1 MCTLIPFSFLLKKN
15 HLPILESYEICGS
28 YSHAHSHEILRV
40 ISMSAAPM
48 NFSQPLRSSE
58 CIPGG
63 TPDAMGTPC
72 TAARLSC
79 GPAFTVMPD
88 LVHLRRTSSGQVV
101 AHHLSSPFNPEALV
115 YQSYYY
121 DPFMATLLSG
131 FLFPWLVYSQGL
143 GFPRWLSGKES
154 ACQAAD
160 VGLISGLERSP
171 GEGNGNPLQYFCLE
185 NPMGRGA
192 WWAIVHGVAQNQT

>member
-1 MCTLIPFSFLLKKN
+1 M
-15 HLPILESYEICGS
+15 PILESYEICGS
-28 YSHAHSHEILRV
+28 YSPELSHEILQV

-48 NFSQPLRSSE
+48 NFSQPIRSSE

-63 TPDAMGTPC
+63 TPYAMGTPC

-88 LVHLRRTSSGQVV
+88 LVHLRRTSSGKVV
-101 AHHLSSPFNPEALV
+101 AHLSSPFNPEALV
-115 YQSYYY
+115 YQSYCY
-121 DPFMATLLSG
+121 DPFVATLLSG

-154 ACQAAD
+154 ACQAGD

-192 WWAIVHGVAQNQT
+192 WWATVHGVAQNQT